1 MLLVVV
7 IATCAQLVHLW
18 GELRLQAKAIA
29 ERNLITV
36 YPPIAQPYQYQA
48 LSMTLVVHGQ

>member
-48 LSMTLVVHGQ
+48 LERKIFI

>member
-18 GELRLQAKAIA
+18 GEPRLQAKAIA